1 MEKVLTKSVFDL
13 IIKFSKMND
22 IEIAEGY
29 REEKRGKRSSFNSF
43 HRDIAFEPM
52 TRRKALF
59 KSL

>member
-1 MEKVLTKSVFDL
+1 
-13 IIKFSKMND
+13 MND